1 MFSISLVFHFR
12 LFLCFLWFL
21 LRWPWWPRLCFP
33 EELISVKVVLLLRLA
48 MDFLEWLLSSQYL
61 PVKLVKHLHVFGGL
75 RHLPPFR
82 HGGEHIA
89 VKEMIFRISNILIL
103 KYDSKA
109 VLYFQ
114 CMFCLPFLQFV
125 PEYPT
130 WHSQVF
136 GAIHRPPFRQPP
148 LHLAKIS
155 GVRRLFKITILKT
168 CRLYF
173 EYILHIMRSI
183 WTLPLWQN
191 LPLKPGGQRHRF
203 SPFLKQTPPFKHLLL
218 HRGL

>member
-21 LRWPWWPRLCFP
+21 VRWLWWPRLCFP

-89 VKEMIFRISNILIL
+89 VKEMIFRVSNILIL
-103 KYDSKA
+103 NDMTVRLFYTFNACSAYPFCNLFLNIQPDIHRYLERYIVHHSDNLHYIWLKYQECVDFST
-109 VLYFQ
+109 
-114 CMFCLPFLQFV
+114 LQF
-125 PEYPT
+125 
-130 WHSQVF
+130 
-136 GAIHRPPFRQPP
+136 
-148 LHLAKIS
+148 
-155 GVRRLFKITILKT
+155 
-168 CRLYF
+168 
-173 EYILHIMRSI
+173 
-183 WTLPLWQN
+183 
-191 LPLKPGGQRHRF
+191 
-203 SPFLKQTPPFKHLLL
+203 
-218 HRGL
+218 